1 MLSFIFRSLHDNSI
15 IDRKFTRANLL
26 NRRFSRCSSDV
37 KLRHFYF
44 FKHFVC
50 VFMTLACEHVIELVL
65 K

>member
-44 FKHFVC
+44 FLNILY
-50 VFMTLACEHVIELVL
+50 VFL
-65 K
+65 

>member
-44 FKHFVC
+44 FLNILY
-50 VFMTLACEHVIELVL
+50 VFLWHWPVNMLLSWY
-65 K
+65 